1 MMYPDRSPIALMFLL
16 TSMMSLMFV
25 LVVGLAEMNESDK
38 RADQQ
43 NLMVL
48 KNADFKVEDNPNV
61 VEDLNRLKATK
72 ATEDKSKETLERAIA
87 DKNAEI
93 AAANLKANTKTADAV
108 SDSKADKLKA
118 LDDEYAKKRSAI
130 ESDK

>member
-1 MMYPDRSPIALMFLL
+1 MLTESSPLPLIGGIITLMAVLSITLFTFLNIDQYNKISDRQI
-16 TSMMSLMFV
+16 
-25 LVVGLAEMNESDK
+25 EMVK
-38 RADQQ
+38 Q
-43 NLMVL
+43 
-48 KNADFKVEDNPNV
+48 NADFKVENNPNI
-61 VEDLNRLKATK
+61 VEDMQLLKSTHV
-72 ATEDKSKETLERAIA
+72 TEDESKDMLERAIA

-130 ESDK
+130 ESNN

>member
-1 MMYPDRSPIALMFLL
+1 
-16 TSMMSLMFV
+16 MSK
-25 LVVGLAEMNESDK
+25 SDK
-38 RADQQ
+38 ISDRQIE
-43 NLMVL
+43 MV
-48 KNADFKVEDNPNV
+48 KQNADFKVENNPNI
-61 VEDLNRLKATK
+61 VEDMQLLKSTHV
-72 ATEDKSKETLERAIA
+72 TEDESKDMLERAIA

-130 ESDK
+130 ESNN